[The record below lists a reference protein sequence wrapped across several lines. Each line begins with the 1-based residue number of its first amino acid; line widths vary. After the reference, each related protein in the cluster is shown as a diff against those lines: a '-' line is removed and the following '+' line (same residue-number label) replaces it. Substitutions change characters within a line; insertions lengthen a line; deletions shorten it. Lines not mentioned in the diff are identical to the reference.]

1 MDSLTS
7 LHRQSKMVPQM
18 AESSSRIGQTFS
30 HYRVLEKLGGGGM
43 GVVYKAEDTELG
55 RFVVLKFL
63 PDDLAKDPQA
73 LERFRREAR
82 AASQLNHPNICTVYE
97 IGNTDGR
104 SFLAMEYL
112 EGQTLKHTISG
123 KALPVPQVLD
133 LAIQLAEG
141 LAAAHTKG
149 IVHRDIKPAN
159 IFVTAT
165 GLVKI
170 LDFGLA
176 KVTPFLQNF
185 DSGGKES
192 QSTVVLEAELTSPGT
207 TLGTVAYMSPEQALG
222 QPLDARTDIFSFG
235 VVLYEMATRTLPFA
249 GASTASI
256 YDGILHKDP
265 VAASQKNAT
274 VPAELEKIIDR
285 ALEKKREKR
294 YQSAQEIVDAL
305 KLLRQETTGPIP
317 IARAIRKPRF
327 LVPATLVALVILL
340 VAAYFIR
347 RNQRIRWVHE
357 TALPRLVYLAQEK
370 RGMEAYNLL
379 QQCERYAP
387 HDPAVAKVKSERF
400 SPVPINTDPPG
411 ADVYIRDYRAS
422 DAAWQYLGKTPFNI
436 PLVGHVF
443 FAFRISRDGYQ
454 TILPSA
460 GPGEWW
466 LDHVR
471 LDPSGTLPPGMVH
484 VLAGEVE
491 PPGHDRVRLDDFLI
505 DRFEVTNAEYK
516 KFVDAGGYRNSK
528 YWKLPFVENG
538 RTLSFREA
546 LEHLRDKTD
555 RPGPA
560 TWELGNFA
568 SGEEEFPVSGVSWY
582 EAAAYAEFAGKT
594 LPTIFHWYRAA
605 NMGLYS
611 EILESSNFSRKGPA
625 KVGSY
630 PSLGPFGT
638 YDMAGNVKE
647 WCLNSQADRKSI
659 LGGASSDPPYMYQE
673 FAAFPPFDRSATN
686 GFRLIKLLNSAPLAE
701 NLTAPVSSAK
711 SDYRNFKPVSD
722 AVFQMYEHM
731 YDYDRSPLDAK
742 VESED
747 DSSPY
752 WRKQRITFNAT
763 YGKERVPAYL
773 FLPKNASPPFQTVVY
788 FPHSGAQ
795 QFHSLEDSQVSL
807 IDFVM
812 KGGRALMFP
821 IYKDT
826 YERLGTPPD
835 SGTVAERDEIIH
847 QADDLRRSVDYL
859 ETRNDID
866 KDRLAFFAISWGGSL
881 FPIMTALEKR
891 FKAIVVWSGG
901 CDPDRVLPEA
911 DPMNFAPRL
920 KAPVLMINGRYDFV
934 FPLETCQEPLFRVFG
949 TPAQDKKR
957 VLYDTGHMPPALPMM
972 KETLDWFDHYLGPVK

>member
-1 MDSLTS
+1 
-7 LHRQSKMVPQM
+7 M
-18 AESSSRIGQTFS
+18 ADSSSRIGQSLS

-97 IGNTDGR
+97 IGNADGR

-123 KALPVPQVLD
+123 KAIPVPQVLD

-192 QSTVVLEAELTSPGT
+192 QSTVVLDAELTSPGT
-207 TLGTVAYMSPEQALG
+207 TLGTVVYMSPEQALG

-235 VVLYEMATRTLPFA
+235 VVLYEMATGTLPFA

-274 VPAELEKIIDR
+274 VPAELEKIIER

-294 YQSAQEIVDAL
+294 YQSAQESVNAL

-327 LVPATLVALVILL
+327 LVPAALVAVALLL

-347 RNQRIRWVHE
+347 RNQRLRWVHD
-357 TALPRLVYLAQEK
+357 TAMPLIDQLFKEWK
-370 RGMEAYNLL
+370 GMDAYNLL
-379 QQCERYAP
+379 QQAQRYAP
-387 HDPAVAKVKSERF
+387 HDPALAKLEDKIHFDLKIISQP
-400 SPVPINTDPPG
+400 SG
-411 ADVYIRDYRAS
+411 ADVYVRDYNQPQ
-422 DAAWQYLGKTPFNI
+422 AAWQYLGKTPLEDFRI
-436 PLVGHVF
+436 PTAF
-443 FAFRISRDGYQ
+443 YAFRISKNGYE
-454 TILPSA
+454 TVFTS
-460 GPGEWW
+460 G
-466 LDHVR
+466 
-471 LDPSGTLPPGMVH
+471 PSGDEHLAGIVLDLVGSLPPGMVR
-484 VLAGEVE
+484 VPAGEVD
-491 PPGHDRVRLDDFLI
+491 PTGYANTKLDAFFI
-505 DRFEVTNAEYK
+505 DKFEVTNAEYK
-516 KFVDAGGYRNSK
+516 KFVDAGGYRDSK
-528 YWKLPFVENG
+528 YWKFPFVKDG
-538 RTLSFREA
+538 RTLSFAEA
-546 LEHLRDKTD
+546 MQLFRDKTD

-560 TWELGNFA
+560 IWELGTFA
-568 SGEEEFPVSGVSWY
+568 SAEDDFPVNGVSWY

-594 LPTIFHWYRAA
+594 LPTIYHWYRAA
-605 NMGLYS
+605 AMGLFS
-611 EILESSNFSRKGPA
+611 DILQSSNFSRKGPA

-630 PSLGPFGT
+630 PGLGPFGT

-647 WCLNSQADRKSI
+647 WCFNSMDDRKYI
-659 LGGASSDPPYMYQE
+659 LGGASNDPPYMYQE
-673 FAAFPPFDRSATN
+673 PDAHPPFDRSATN
-686 GFRLIKLLNSAPLAE
+686 GFRLIKLAGSSSVPE
-701 NLTAPVSSAK
+701 SLTASVSFEK
-711 SDYRNFKPVSD
+711 TDYRKFKPIPD
-722 AVFQMYEHM
+722 AVFQMYERL
-731 YDYDRSPLDAK
+731 YAYDRTLLDAK
-742 VESED
+742 LESED
-747 DSSPY
+747 DSPPY
-752 WRKQRITFNAT
+752 WRLQRVSFNAT
-763 YGKERVPAYL
+763 YSKERVPAYL
-773 FLPKNASPPFQTVVY
+773 FLPKNVAPPYQTVVY

-795 QFHSLEDSQVSL
+795 QHHALEESQIGL
-807 IDFVM
+807 IDFLV
-812 KGGRALMFP
+812 KSGRALMFP

-835 SGTVAERDEIIH
+835 AGTIAERDETIQ

-859 ETRNDID
+859 QTRDDINHD
-866 KDRLAFFAISWGGSL
+866 KLGFFAISWGGGL
-881 FPIMTALEKR
+881 FPILTALEPR
-891 FKAIVVWSGG
+891 FKAIAIWAGG
-901 CDPDRVLPEA
+901 CDSEKVLPEA
-911 DPMNFAPRL
+911 DPMNFAPRV

-934 FPLETCQEPLFRVFG
+934 FPLETCQEPMFRALG
-949 TPAQDKKR
+949 TPAADKKHI
-957 VLYDTGHMPPALPMM
+957 LYDAGHMPAILPIM
-972 KETLDWFDHYLGPVK
+972 KDTLDWFDHYLGPVK